1 MRCGTFPWLPAE
13 RADTGINTPDGHGMA
28 CRPVAIQLSQD
39 GALHRII
46 PTPSHDRFFD
56 ESMHLFPSASS
67 ARPAFSQALI
77 AAL

>member
-1 MRCGTFPWLPAE
+1 
-13 RADTGINTPDGHGMA
+13 MA